1 MNNRRKFLGV
11 LGAGALAAPLSSIAQ
26 QGKVRRVAEFTE
38 EPRERTIVTDITFYK
53 SNTALLIADFYADQ
67 MSKLPHAVNRKCVE
81 KTLALRQAARAA
93 GMLVC
98 YSATVF
104 RPGYIEI
111 SERNKTF
118 SERKRTGGPA
128 IADPLKIIHPQVQ
141 PAEGEPVVG
150 KHRVNAMFGT
160 DLTMILGAR
169 NVDTLILLGFATSG
183 VVLSTTRYAA
193 DADYRLFIVEDCCA
207 DTDPAVHDFL
217 CTKIFPRQADV
228 VQSADVIKVLA
239 A

>member
-1 MNNRRKFLGV
+1 MDARRSRRK
-11 LGAGALAAPLSSIAQ
+11 
-26 QGKVRRVAEFTE
+26 E
-38 EPRERTIVTDITFYK
+38 TIVTEFTLYK
-53 SNTALLIADFYADQ
+53 SHTALLIADFYANQ

-93 GMLVC
+93 GVLVC

-104 RPGYIEI
+104 RPGYIEV

-118 SERKRTGGPA
+118 SERKRSGGPA
-128 IADPLKIIHPQVQ
+128 INDPLQIIHPQMQ
-141 PAEGEPVVG
+141 PAEGEPVIG

>member
-1 MNNRRKFLGV
+1 M
-11 LGAGALAAPLSSIAQ
+11 A
-26 QGKVRRVAEFTE
+26 
-38 EPRERTIVTDITFYK
+38 DITLHK
-53 SNTALLIADFYADQ
+53 QRTALLIADFYAEQ

-93 GMLVC
+93 GLLVC

-104 RPGYIEI
+104 RPGYVEV

-128 IADPLKIIHPQVQ
+128 IADPLKVIHPQMQ

-160 DLTMILGAR
+160 DLVMILGAR

-207 DTDPAVHDFL
+207 DADPAVHDFL
-217 CTKIFPRQADV
+217 CAKIFPRQADV
-228 VQSADVIKVLA
+228 VQSADVIKAL
-239 A
+239 

>member
-1 MNNRRKFLGV
+1 M
-11 LGAGALAAPLSSIAQ
+11 A
-26 QGKVRRVAEFTE
+26 
-38 EPRERTIVTDITFYK
+38 DITLDK
-53 SNTALLIADFYADQ
+53 PHAALLIADFYADQ

-81 KTLALRQAARAA
+81 KTLALRQAARAV
-93 GMLVC
+93 GVLVC

-104 RPGYIEI
+104 RPGYIEV

-128 IADPLKIIHPQVQ
+128 IADPLKVMHPQMQ

-160 DLTMILGAR
+160 DLAMILGAR
-169 NVDTLILLGFATSG
+169 NVDTLVMLGFATSG

-207 DTDPAVHDFL
+207 DNDAAVHDFL
-217 CTKIFPRQADV
+217 CAKIFPRQAGV
-228 VQSADVIKVLA
+228 VQSAEVIKALA
-239 A
+239 G